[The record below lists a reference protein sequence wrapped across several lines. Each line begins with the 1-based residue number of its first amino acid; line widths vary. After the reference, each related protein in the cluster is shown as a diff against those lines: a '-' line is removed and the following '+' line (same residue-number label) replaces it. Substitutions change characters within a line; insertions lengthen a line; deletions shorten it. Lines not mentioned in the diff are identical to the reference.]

1 MPTNNHYDIII
12 IGTGAGG
19 GTLTYRLAQSGKKIL
34 ILERGPFL
42 PREKENWD
50 VKTVFNSNRYHNSEV
65 WYDKNGKELHPG
77 MSYFVGGNTKVYGA
91 ALFRLR
97 EKDFEAFQH
106 KDGISPEWPLKYKDF
121 ESYYVQAEKLYQV
134 HGKGGEDPTEP
145 FRSEE
150 FPYPAVSHEAR
161 IEEVSQILKAKGLS
175 PYHTPV
181 GIRLNEAQRYLS
193 ECIRCNTCDGF
204 PCLVHAKSDAE
215 VSSIRP
221 VMEEENVTLLTEAK
235 VLKLHTSPSGH
246 EISSV
251 EVEIHDPTSG
261 QMRVQHFSGDIV
273 AIACGAVNSSVLLLK
288 SANEKHPNGLA
299 NSSDLVGRNFMK
311 HVLGSIIGVS
321 KKPNPTKF
329 QKTLSIN
336 DFYWGEEGYDY
347 PMGQIQTLGK
357 VSKAA
362 LEGNAAAYAP
372 LTPEEVATHSI
383 DWWLTVEDL
392 PDPNNRIRVD
402 GDKIILDYT
411 ENNLES
417 YDRLEQRWIEILKS
431 IECGQSIMPNCS
443 YFVEVGQTY
452 TGRLPLDG
460 VGHQVGTCR
469 FGEDPTTSVLD
480 LNCRTHDID
489 NLYVVDGSFFC
500 SSGAVNPTLTIIA
513 NALRV
518 GTHLIDRMK

>member
-1 MPTNNHYDIII
+1 MSTHNHYDIII

-34 ILERGPFL
+34 VLERGPFL

-50 VKTVFNSNRYHNSEV
+50 VKTVFNSDRYHNSEV
-65 WYDKNGKELHPG
+65 WYNRNGKEIHPG
-77 MSYFVGGNTKVYGA
+77 MSYFVGGNTKLYGA

-106 KDGISPEWPLKYKDF
+106 KDGISPAWPLKYQDF
-121 ESYYVQAEKLYQV
+121 EPYYVQAEKLYQV
-134 HGKGGEDPTEP
+134 HGQSGEDPTEP

-150 FPYPAVSHEAR
+150 FPYAAVSHEPR
-161 IEEVSQILKAKGLS
+161 IEEVSDILRSKGLN

-215 VSSIRP
+215 VSALRP
-221 VMEEENVTLLTEAK
+221 VMGEENVTLLTEAK
-235 VLKLHTSPSGH
+235 VLKLHTSPSGR

-251 EVEIHDPTSG
+251 EVEVRDPASG
-261 QMRVQHFSGDIV
+261 QVQVQQFSGDMV

-288 SANEKHPNGLA
+288 SANDQHPNGLA

-336 DFYWGEEGYDY
+336 DFYWGEDGYDY

-357 VSKAA
+357 ISKEAI
-362 LEGNAAAYAP
+362 EGNAKAYAP
-372 LTPEEVATHSI
+372 LTPEEVASHSI

-392 PDPNNRIRVD
+392 PDPNNRIRVN

-411 ENNLES
+411 ENNSEA

-443 YFVEVGQTY
+443 YFVGAGQTY
-452 TGRLPLDG
+452 TGKLPLSG

-489 NLYVVDGSFFC
+489 NLYITDGSFFC

-518 GTHLIDRMK
+518 GDHLIDRMK